1 MEVDSTAQFS
11 VILDKYVEVYITV
24 QFSVISNKQTRE

>member
-1 MEVDSTAQFS
+1 MEVDSTAQYS
-11 VILDKYVEVYITV
+11 VILDKYVVVYSTV

>member
-11 VILDKYVEVYITV
+11 VILDKYVEVYSTV